1 MSGVADAGYSLS
13 FLARIL
19 DGVSWHRDTR
29 REGRASLQS
38 TIRGVIVWRVL
49 FPKVCCVGAEESR
62 ESGDLRPGWVGGDD
76 MSYLYIFFSVL
87 GFF

>member
-1 MSGVADAGYSLS
+1 MLSTAEVSRAMCSHLPSNPLTGGFISGVADAGYSLS

-38 TIRGVIVWRVL
+38 TIKGIIVWRVL
-49 FPKVCCVGAEESR
+49 FPKVCCVGAEES
-62 ESGDLRPGWVGGDD
+62 
-76 MSYLYIFFSVL
+76 
-87 GFF
+87 